1 MALYLSQMEGTVTFL
16 EEGLDDLLAAL
27 LCCVEE
33 GRAFDVVLRVEVN
46 IIPAWQKD
54 IFPSLQNKRHGV
66 NVYASLQE

>member
-1 MALYLSQMEGTVTFL
+1 MRGLAVRRRSPNYQYMALYLSQMEGTVTFL

-46 IIPAWQKD
+46 IIPA
-54 IFPSLQNKRHGV
+54 
-66 NVYASLQE
+66 